1 MGAKSK
7 AVMGAVDAL
16 GNKIGALGD
25 YLKEFDP
32 KTYYHGSISPDIKE
46 FGSREDFIHFG
57 SSDAAQQRLEDMRFM
72 EDQGAE
78 DDVVGSIYPV
88 KLRATNSLPLK
99 EEKDVGGFYE
109 WKSWSVDD
117 IWDRIS
123 MDLGITGVTGPTKKK
138 KLIAKEKYNVSP
150 EEIEKAK
157 DVYVNKGIDYSGK
170 PYKITK
176 NFWKKENFEFDG
188 VPFGKA
194 DELYEG
200 GKKQWLIDFLAS
212 KGYDSIEY
220 VNKVEDPGSI
230 SKIVF
235 EPEQI
240 RSPFA
245 KFDPSK
251 RKSGN
256 ILASG
261 VGGVSLGALGAMDGE
276 SSN

>member
-7 AVMGAVDAL
+7 AVMGVVDAL

-57 SSDAAQQRLEDMRFM
+57 SPDAAQQRLEDMRFM
-72 EDQGAE
+72 EDQGAS
-78 DDVVGSIYPV
+78 DDSVGSIYPV
-88 KLRATNSLPLK
+88 KLRAKNSLPLK
-99 EEKDVGGFYE
+99 EEKTSGFYK
-109 WKSWSVDD
+109 WKSWGVDD

-157 DVYVNKGIDYSGK
+157 EVYVHKGIDYSGK
-170 PYKITK
+170 PYKRTQ
-176 NFWKKENFEFDG
+176 NFWKKGNFEFDG

-200 GKKQWLIDFLAS
+200 GKKQWLTDFLAS

-245 KFDPSK
+245 EYDPSK

-261 VGGVSLGALGAMDGE
+261 AGGVSLGALGAMDGE

>member
-32 KTYYHGSISPDIKE
+32 RTYYHGSISPDIEE

-57 SSDAAQQRLEDMRFM
+57 SPDAAQSRLEDMRFM
-72 EDQGAE
+72 EDQGAV

-88 KLRATNSLPLK
+88 KLRAANSLPLK
-99 EEKDVGGFYE
+99 EEKTDGFYK
-109 WKSWSVDD
+109 WKGWNVDD

-157 DVYVNKGIDYSGK
+157 KVHITEGINQETGK
-170 PYKITK
+170 SFTIR
-176 NFWKKENFEFDG
+176 NNIWKQENFEFDG

-200 GKKQWLIDFLAS
+200 GKKQWLTDFLAS

-256 ILASG
+256 ILASVPVAG
-261 VGGVSLGALGAMDGE
+261 ALGALGAVDGT
-276 SSN
+276 SSD

>member
-32 KTYYHGSISPDIKE
+32 RTYYHGSISPDIKE

-57 SSDAAQQRLEDMRFM
+57 SPDAAQQRLEDMRFM
-72 EDQGAE
+72 EDQGAS

-99 EEKDVGGFYE
+99 EEKTNGFYK
-109 WKSWSVDD
+109 WKSWGVDD

-157 DVYVNKGIDYSGK
+157 EVYVHKGIDYSGK
-170 PYKITK
+170 PYKRTQ

-200 GKKQWLIDFLAS
+200 GKKQWLTDFLAS

-220 VNKVEDPGSI
+220 INKVEDPGSI

-245 KFDPSK
+245 EYDPSK

-261 VGGVSLGALGAMDGE
+261 AGGVSLGALGAMDGE